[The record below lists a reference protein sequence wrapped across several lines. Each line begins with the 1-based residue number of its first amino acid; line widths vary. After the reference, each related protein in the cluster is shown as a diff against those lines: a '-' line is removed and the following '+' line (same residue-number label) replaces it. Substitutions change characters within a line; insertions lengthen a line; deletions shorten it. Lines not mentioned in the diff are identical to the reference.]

1 MKEQI
6 LSVQIKNLE
15 DKMQIVVDN
24 IVKTIKKKIILNNI
38 SLQLES
44 GNIYGFVG
52 RNGCGKTMLFRAISG
67 LMHIDSGKI
76 KVDEKILHKDMPII
90 QNMGIIIENAGLY
103 DEFTGYKNLQM
114 LSKINNKIS
123 NEDIKKSLS
132 DVGLNPDDKRTVKK
146 YSLGM
151 KQRLIIAQAIM
162 EKPDILMLDEPTNAL
177 DEKGV
182 DIVREI
188 ILREKKR
195 GALILLA
202 SHNKEDISIL
212 TDRVYILENG
222 RIVSDEKAL
231 MQKSRVPKGEFKI

>member
-1 MKEQI
+1 
-6 LSVQIKNLE
+6 
-15 DKMQIVVDN
+15 MQIVVDN

-202 SHNKEDISIL
+202 SHSKEDISIL

>member
-1 MKEQI
+1 
-6 LSVQIKNLE
+6 
-15 DKMQIVVDN
+15 MQIVVDN